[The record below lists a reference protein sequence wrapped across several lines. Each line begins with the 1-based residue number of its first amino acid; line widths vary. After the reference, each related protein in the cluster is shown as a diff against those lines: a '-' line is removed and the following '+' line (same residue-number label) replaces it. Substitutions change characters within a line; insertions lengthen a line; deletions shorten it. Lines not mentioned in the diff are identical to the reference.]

1 MHLFH
6 NTSCVILAA
15 GNSERMGQNKALLR
29 FDSDSNFLQKVIN
42 TYLDVGMDELIV
54 VVSKQLADILGKE
67 QPIIPAKVKVVVNH
81 HPELGRFYSLQQG
94 LCLVT
99 KGHFCFFQNIDNPF
113 TSSEIL
119 YLLMANRKL
128 ANVITPFFGMHKGHP
143 VLLSDYVIHA
153 IVQCKNT
160 NIRIDHF
167 LSTHTNLSVEVQD
180 DKILANVNT
189 KSEYY
194 RLGLG

>member
-6 NTSCVILAA
+6 KTSCVILAA

-29 FDSDSNFLQKVIN
+29 FDSGSNFLQKIIN
-42 TYLDVGMDELIV
+42 TYLNVGMEELIV
-54 VVSKQLADILGKE
+54 VVNQQLADILQNE
-67 QPIIPAKVKVVVNH
+67 HSFIPDKVKVVVNH

-99 KGHFCFFQNIDNPF
+99 KDHFCFFQNIDNPF

-119 YLLMANRKL
+119 YLLIANRQL
-128 ANVITPFFGMHKGHP
+128 ADVIIPSFGLHKGHP
-143 VLLSDYVIHA
+143 VLLSEHVFNA
-153 IVQCKNT
+153 IVQCKDT

-167 LSTHTNLSVEVQD
+167 LSKYDILCVEVQD
-180 DKILANVNT
+180 DKILVNVNT
-189 KSEYY
+189 KTEYH